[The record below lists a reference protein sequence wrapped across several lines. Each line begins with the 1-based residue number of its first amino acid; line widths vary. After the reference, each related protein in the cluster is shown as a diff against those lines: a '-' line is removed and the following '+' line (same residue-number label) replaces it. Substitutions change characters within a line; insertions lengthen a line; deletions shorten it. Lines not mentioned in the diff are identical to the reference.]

1 MLEFQL
7 EGSGIIVLIYPAA
20 PMLMLTQRQ
29 QWTSQYHKIGSCTSK
44 PICATVAATK
54 HVFDWGQK
62 KKTMQ
67 LTGNRM
73 AKVQTLK
80 LLFSNSLV
88 QEILPLKS
96 FACLCSFFDLQWPLQ
111 SGWALPKKKAPLNV
125 SAILISLNSLR
136 NEWEVVRTECDA
148 LGEGTT
154 NCQHGQSS
162 IFKLLHLHALHA
174 LSRGRGKTS

>member
-1 MLEFQL
+1 
-7 EGSGIIVLIYPAA
+7 
-20 PMLMLTQRQ
+20 MLMLTQRQ
-29 QWTSQYHKIGSCTSK
+29 QWTSQYHKIGSCTSQ

-54 HVFDWGQK
+54 HVCNWGQRK
-62 KKTMQ
+62 NKQTMQ

-73 AKVQTLK
+73 AKDQTLK

-88 QEILPLKS
+88 QEILPLKP
-96 FACLCSFFDLQWPLQ
+96 LLFFWSPVTSPKRL
-111 SGWALPKKKAPLNV
+111 GTAKKKTPLNV

-154 NCQHGQSS
+154 NCQHGQPS

-174 LSRGRGKTS
+174 LSRGRSKTS